1 MIRRSLRVTLALLA
15 PILFLLALGLLT
27 LRVFLPQW
35 DGLAALVE
43 HRVEALIDREVELG
57 SLRVGW
63 SGWTPELVASE
74 VRIAVPDGNP
84 LVARELGVSLAPLR
98 SLRAGAPV
106 LGQARLTGIDLRIE
120 RDEAGIWDVHGWR
133 FGGTGSLA
141 IDWSRHFSG
150 MERLQIENASLEWMD
165 AVTGIQTGLHVAV
178 LMLRSD
184 RSGLRL
190 MGEGDFVPEAG
201 GAVKVGIK
209 VPPTGP
215 DRIEF
220 FLDAQDLQL
229 PYWSGLGGHDWGSV
243 FGTSAVRVW
252 ATLDN
257 GRVRSLEGEHDSRLL
272 AIRDGR
278 WQGHAVGHRFQW
290 RRESTEVVSQW
301 VATTPGAG
309 DARLEYR
316 LPDHDEGLGRVVIGA
331 AAVDLQLYA
340 WPLAGLRFSGIPDL
354 GLLKAA
360 DPSGRLDRVYLEL
373 VRPGTDWRVKVADA
387 EVRSLKVRPT
397 GQVPGVVGLDAI
409 LHWDADQGAVV
420 LDGRD
425 LVLEMPALFSHELWL
440 NRLQARLAAQRDE
453 SGWSLT
459 VRDMFATNED
469 ATLEGRGR
477 IDLGS
482 APHLD
487 LALRFL
493 RAEGSQVAHYL
504 PVHRLP
510 AKTYRWL
517 VESIREGKVTDGGMV
532 FHGNPFEFPFVE
544 NQGVFDVWA
553 VVEDGR
559 LDYQRGWPE
568 ATELSGTLL
577 FHNAGFR
584 VEQGAGRILD
594 STVSD
599 TTVMVGNMLK
609 EPELEIRGQ
618 AQGPVRDL
626 PAYLFQAG
634 ITGGFGPY
642 LAGVRPVGRSTLDLN
657 LLIPLH
663 GKGPSETRAGG
674 RLRLD
679 GAALELPEG
688 ELEITRIE
696 GLVDFDPDSGIRG
709 QGIRSI
715 IHGEPVVLDLRRD
728 AAGAST
734 FVHARGRQ
742 PMEPWIGS
750 QRVVQGT
757 AYWNAEITVEGGGDS
772 WLELSSDLEGVQLDL
787 PPPLAKTRGT
797 RRPLR
802 ISWPLR
808 RENEAMARVRFDQ
821 VLEADLRVLPR
832 GAGQPGEIRGVA
844 VNLGRPPPGM
854 PLVPARGVDLQA
866 RLEQVDVD
874 AWLNVLAGLTMDHI
888 PVEAGAGLSLVRADV
903 DIRDN
908 LRWRGQHLPG
918 TRLRLEPR
926 PDGRWLH
933 LSSEWIEGEAL
944 LKDPDTRDRSGP
956 SPGHW
961 LVDLER
967 LHLGSWAGSAD
978 HPTPDQIPDGLTDP
992 RAWPALDLRV
1002 ADLRIDKLRLVD
1014 TALELKPLDDG
1025 LELRQL
1031 RLYSPKRGV
1040 NLVGAGSW
1048 TVSAAGES
1056 VSRVSIEAVG
1066 TDWGEGLGSM
1076 GISPAM
1082 ERGRGDAKV
1091 RLSWPG
1097 MLFVPNVSRMH
1108 GTVEI
1113 SVEDGRLRD
1122 VEPGAGR
1129 LLGLV
1134 SLDVIPRRL
1143 RLDFRDVYTQ
1153 GLIFDQIV
1161 GKAVIDGGDLLVP
1174 ELRISSPSAVVR
1186 VSGRTGLIARDFD
1199 QHIVVVPRLRSTL
1212 PIVGALLGGPVTG
1225 AVVLLVERA
1234 LGIGDQIEEAARVEY
1249 FVSGSWSDPQIR
1261 ARVNSEQGIAD

>member
-1 MIRRSLRVTLALLA
+1 MIRRGLRLTIALLVPA
-15 PILFLLALGLLT
+15 LFLLALALLT

-35 DGLAALVE
+35 DGLAAVIE
-43 HRVEALIDREVELG
+43 QRVQVLIEREVELG

-63 SGWTPELVASE
+63 SGWAPELVASQ
-74 VRIAVPDGNP
+74 VRIAVPGADP
-84 LVARELGVSLAPLR
+84 LVARELGVSLAPVR
-98 SLRAGAPV
+98 SLRAGTPV
-106 LGQARLTGIDLRIE
+106 LGQARLSGIDLRIE
-120 RDEAGIWDVHGWR
+120 RDDAGIWAVHGWR

-141 IDWSRHFSG
+141 IDWARHFSG
-150 MERLQIENASLEWMD
+150 MEQLQIEDAHVEWVD
-165 AVTGIQTGLHVAV
+165 AVTGIQTGLYVAS

-184 RSGLRL
+184 GAGLRL
-190 MGEGDFVPEAG
+190 IGDGQFVPEAG
-201 GAVKVGIK
+201 GAVHVGIK

-229 PYWSGLGGHDWGSV
+229 PYWSGFGGRVEGSL
-243 FGTSAVRVW
+243 FGTSTVRVW

-257 GRVRSLEGEHDSRLL
+257 GRVRHLEGEHYSRLL
-272 AIRDGR
+272 ALRDGG

-290 RRESTEVVSQW
+290 RRESNEVLSQW

-316 LPDHDEGLGRVVIGA
+316 LPGHDGGLDRVVVGA
-331 AAVDLQLYA
+331 AGVDLQLYA
-340 WPLAGLRFSGIPDL
+340 RPMAGLQLPGIPDF
-354 GLLKAA
+354 GLLQAA
-360 DPSGRLDRVYLEL
+360 DPSGRLDRIYLEL
-373 VRPGTDWRVKVADA
+373 VRSDADWHADLIDA
-387 EVRSLKVRPT
+387 EVRNLKVRPT
-397 GQVPGVVGLDAI
+397 GQIPGVVGLDAI
-409 LHWDADQGAVV
+409 LHWERDQGV
-420 LDGRD
+420 LVLEGRD

-440 NRLQARLAAQRDE
+440 DRLRARLTLHREE

-459 VRDMFATNED
+459 AQDMFVENED
-469 ATLEGRGR
+469 AAVEGRGR
-477 IDLGS
+477 VELGTT
-482 APHLD
+482 PHLD

-493 RAEGSQVAHYL
+493 RAQGSQVAHYL

-510 AKTYRWL
+510 ARTYRWL
-517 VESIREGKVTDGGMV
+517 VESIREGRMTDGGMV
-532 FHGNPFEFPFVE
+532 FHGNPLEFPFAE

-559 LDYQRGWPE
+559 LDYERGWPE

-594 STVSD
+594 SMVSD

-618 AQGPVRDL
+618 AQGPVQDL
-626 PAYLFQAG
+626 PEYLFTAG
-634 ITGGFGPY
+634 ITGGFAPY
-642 LAGVRPVGRSTLDLN
+642 LAGVRPTGRSTLDLD

-663 GKGPSETRAGG
+663 GKGPAGTRAGG

-696 GLVDFDPDSGIRG
+696 GSVDFDPDSGIRG
-709 QGIRSI
+709 QGIRSV
-715 IHGEPVVLDLRRD
+715 IHGEPVVLEVRRD

-734 FVHARGRQ
+734 FIHARGRQ
-742 PMEPWIGS
+742 PMEPWIGN
-750 QRVVQGT
+750 QTAVQGM
-757 AYWNAEITVEGGGDS
+757 AYWNAEITAGGGGDS
-772 WLELSSDLEGVQLDL
+772 WLELYSDLEGVQLDL
-787 PPPLAKTRGT
+787 PAPLAKTRGT

-808 RENEAMARVRFDQ
+808 QQNEALARVRFDQ

-832 GAGQPGEIRGVA
+832 GARQPGEIRAVA

-854 PLVPARGVDLQA
+854 PLVPDRGIDLKA
-866 RLEQVDVD
+866 RLEQIDID
-874 AWLNVLAGLTMDHI
+874 AWLNVLAGLSMDRV
-888 PVEAGAGLSLVRADV
+888 PVEAGDGLSLVRADV
-903 DIRDN
+903 DITDN
-908 LRWRGQHLPG
+908 LRWRGRHLPG
-918 TRLRLEPR
+918 MRLRLEPR
-926 PDGRWLH
+926 PEGRWLH
-933 LSSEWIEGEAL
+933 LASEWIHGEAL
-944 LKDPDTRDRSGP
+944 LEDPDTTDRSEAARGR
-956 SPGHW
+956 W

-967 LHLGSWAGSAD
+967 LHLGSWAGSGD
-978 HPTPDQIPDGLTDP
+978 PPTPDQMPDALTDP
-992 RAWPALDLRV
+992 RAWPALNLRV
-1002 ADLRIDKLRLVD
+1002 ADLRIGKLRLVD
-1014 TALELKPLDDG
+1014 TAVALEPVDEG
-1025 LELRQL
+1025 LALRQL

-1040 NLVGAGSW
+1040 NLDGSGRW
-1048 TVSAAGES
+1048 TVSATGES
-1056 VSRVSIEAVG
+1056 VSRVSAEAKG

-1076 GISPAM
+1076 GVSPAM
-1082 ERGRGDAKV
+1082 ERGRGDARV

-1097 MLFVPNVSRMH
+1097 MLFAPDLARMN

-1113 SVEDGRLRD
+1113 SIKDGRLRD

-1153 GLIFDQIV
+1153 GLVFDQLV
-1161 GKAVIDGGDLLVP
+1161 GEAVIDGGDLLVP

-1199 QHIVVVPRLRSTL
+1199 QSIVVVPRLRSTL

-1234 LGIGDQIEEAARVEY
+1234 LGIGDQIEEAVRVEY